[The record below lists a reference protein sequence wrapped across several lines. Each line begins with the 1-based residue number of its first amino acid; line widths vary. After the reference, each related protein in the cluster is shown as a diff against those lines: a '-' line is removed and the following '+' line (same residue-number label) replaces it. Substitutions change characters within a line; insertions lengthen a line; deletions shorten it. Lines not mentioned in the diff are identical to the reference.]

1 MDLEDAVPGYC
12 PGCGAGQLERASGA
26 AAAYSAAPIT
36 PSSPAQAAQ
45 AANPVNPLRHLDP
58 DWPWFLQWSV
68 FLFAA
73 VACALLAAMAV
84 GAADG
89 ARTAGG
95 DRSPAV
101 PVGISLL
108 LAVGLLGLRNTRR
121 NRVQAR
127 RLGSRVHAIHE
138 HAVYCRACSCV
149 HFAAGDLPDLP
160 DGLVPDEAVPLTDYR
175 ARLWQACGYVRR
187 L

>member
-12 PGCGAGQLERASGA
+12 PGCGAAGELERASGA
-26 AAAYSAAPIT
+26 AAAQARS
-36 PSSPAQAAQ
+36 QAAQ
-45 AANPVNPLRHLDP
+45 GGPLNPLRHLDP

-84 GAADG
+84 GAANG
-89 ARTAGG
+89 AQTAGG
-95 DRSPAV
+95 DRSPAA

-127 RLGSRVHAIHE
+127 RLSDRVRAIHE

-149 HFAAGDLPDLP
+149 HFDASDLPDLP
-160 DGLVPDEAVPLTDYR
+160 DGLVPDEPVPLTDYR

>member
-12 PGCGAGQLERASGA
+12 PGCGAAGRLERASGA
-26 AAAYSAAPIT
+26 AASPPAKAPD
-36 PSSPAQAAQ
+36 PANA
-45 AANPVNPLRHLDP
+45 PNPLRHLDP

-89 ARTAGG
+89 GRTAGG

-108 LAVGLLGLRNTRR
+108 LLVGLLGLRNTRR

-160 DGLVPDEAVPLTDYR
+160 DGLVPDEPVPLADYR